1 MDKDD
6 NIMFIEFIN
15 NRIREINRGI
25 MLYEQLKND
34 NCKDKAVENENEIK
48 KQFEDYIYNRYR
60 TKNDSYIDLIEFIRT
75 NYPKVKYRE
84 IKEHVCSNR
93 SIYYKTLQELI
104 EIYIH
109 KRCDIAMHKRLIKNA
124 NRIVDERDK
133 KRIKYN

>member
-15 NRIREINRGI
+15 NRIREINREV

-34 NCKDKAVENENEIK
+34 NCKDKAIENENEIK

-60 TKNDSYIDLIEFIRT
+60 TKNNSYIDLIEFIRT

-124 NRIVDERDK
+124 SQIVDERDK